1 MTMKLLHGGLSPF
14 VRKVMI
20 VAHEKGLVDRLELV
34 PAPVNPLQPLELAV
48 AVNPLGKIPALTL
61 DDGTVLY
68 GSTVVAEYLDQLD
81 GAPRFFPSGPA
92 RWAALRCNALG
103 DGILE
108 AGQLTRI
115 EGLRPQ
121 DRQWA
126 DWKDV
131 QLLKVTNG
139 LDAAEKEAR
148 DPASE
153 ALTIGD
159 VALVCAL
166 GWFDVRL
173 PDAAGWRNGRPNLAA
188 WFESVSE
195 TASIVATAPKVPK

>member
-1 MTMKLLHGGLSPF
+1 MKLLYGGLSPF

-20 VAHEKGLVDRLELV
+20 VAHEKGLADRLERV
-34 PAPVNPLQPLELAV
+34 PAPVNPLQPLDLAI

-68 GSTVVAEYLDQLD
+68 GATVVAEYLDALD
-81 GAPRFFPSGPA
+81 GAPCFFPSGA
-92 RWAALRCNALG
+92 AKWAALRRNALG

-108 AGQLTRI
+108 AGQLVRI
-115 EGLRPQ
+115 EGLRPE
-121 DRQWA
+121 DKRWD
-126 DWKDV
+126 DWKKV

-139 LDAAEKEAR
+139 LDAAEKEAA
-148 DPASE
+148 DLATGT
-153 ALTIGD
+153 LTIGE

-173 PDAAGWRNGRPNLAA
+173 PDAAGWREGRPALAA
-188 WFESVSE
+188 WFETVSRKASV
-195 TASIVATAPKVPK
+195 AATAPRVPA